1 VTSGDASNLDAFK
14 WRRDFYSRLIYRAHQ
29 HLRRRNAPEIRLARG
44 TDVSSAALLD
54 SFVYFIYSCVKRATI
69 YSP

>member
-29 HLRRRNAPEIRLARG
+29 HLRGRSAPEIRLARD

-54 SFVYFIYSCVKRATI
+54 PPFIYLRVKRATI